1 MVPVLLVWQE
11 EIRNAV
17 YLCSSGFFEYLTPQ
31 ARGKMSVEVPYY
43 LTVSQCFFSI
53 ILTGLLPT
61 GKQ

>member
-43 LTVSQCFFSI
+43 LTVFF
-53 ILTGLLPT
+53 LDHFDRVTAYW
-61 GKQ
+61 